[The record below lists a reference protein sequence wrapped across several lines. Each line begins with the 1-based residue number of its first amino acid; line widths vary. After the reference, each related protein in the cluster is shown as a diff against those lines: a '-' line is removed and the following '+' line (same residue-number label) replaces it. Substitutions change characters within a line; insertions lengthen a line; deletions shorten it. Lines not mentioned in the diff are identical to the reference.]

1 MVGDTGIEPVTP
13 TILTFILFP
22 LSSYFWNNVFIKFNI
37 IIMKKIKK
45 IVNDFKSF
53 ANQGDIFTM
62 AIGIMIG
69 TAFKDLIDSLVND
82 VISPPIG
89 FLTSGLDFTNLFI
102 TIGKVQYETL
112 EQAQEAGAITITYG
126 NFINS
131 LLSFLITVF
140 VLFVFVNQMK
150 KLFEKREKK
159 VKAVTKKCPYC
170 FSEID
175 IRASR
180 CSQCTS
186 KIK

>member
-1 MVGDTGIEPVTP
+1 
-13 TILTFILFP
+13 
-22 LSSYFWNNVFIKFNI
+22 
-37 IIMKKIKK
+37 MKKVKK
-45 IVNDFKSF
+45 IAKDFKSF
-53 ANQGDIFTM
+53 AAKGDILTM

-102 TIGKVQYETL
+102 TIGETQYETI
-112 EQAQEAGAITITYG
+112 EQAQEAGATIITYG

-131 LLSFLITVF
+131 LISFLITAI
-140 VLFVFVNQMK
+140 VLFIFVNQAK
-150 KLFEKREKK
+150 KLFVKEEKK
-159 VKAVTKKCPYC
+159 SKQTTKECPYC

-180 CSQCTS
+180 CSECTS
-186 KIK
+186 KL